1 MSLTR
6 LLFKIR
12 ETRIGGATY
21 RNLRN
26 LFQGP
31 GWGGFHRDAIYR
43 HLVLDLL
50 GAFPFTSFVETGTYH
65 GYSTELVASTYPNLP
80 TYSSEGVQK
89 TYETALRY
97 LKKFPNIRLA
107 NASSDQW
114 IEGLLKT
121 GELGQMP
128 LFYLDAHWQSYWPLR
143 TELTH
148 ISQSGLKAVIVID
161 DFEVPGHPE
170 FGFDIDGGAEQTAGE
185 KCNLDYIRPS
195 LGRQNQYKA
204 FFPKYTSADAFGKN
218 RMGQLRGQ
226 IAIFQNMNAEYEAA
240 QKLPLIQKYYST
252 FGDISPDNVTAPT
265 TNQ

>member
-1 MSLTR
+1 MSVKR

-12 ETRIGGATY
+12 ETRLAGSAY

-80 TYSSEGVQK
+80 TYSSEGVQS
-89 TYETALRY
+89 TYETARRF

-107 NASSDQW
+107 HASSDEW
-114 IEGLLKT
+114 IAGHLKT
-121 GELGQMP
+121 GEFGQMP

-148 ISQSGLKAVIVID
+148 ISSSALKCVIVID
-161 DFEVPGHPE
+161 DFEIPGHPE
-170 FGFDIDGGAEQTAGE
+170 FGFDIDGGGEKIAGE
-185 KCNLDYIRPS
+185 KCNLDYIKPS
-195 LGRQNQYKA
+195 LGSQNQYKVL
-204 FFPKYTSADAFGKN
+204 FPKYTSDDAFGKG
-218 RMGQLRGQ
+218 RTGQLRGQ
-226 IAIFQNMNAEYEAA
+226 IAIFQNMNAEYETAL
-240 QKLPLIQKYYST
+240 KLPLISKHYTAYGAVATDTS
-252 FGDISPDNVTAPT
+252 NVG
-265 TNQ
+265 NSVK